1 MEVAVTNE
9 AGHVRKTSNR
19 IGRAFY
25 RASGCRLVFHGP
37 AGVDHLSVAPVC
49 PKTAQEGTM
58 AVTSSRRDMLHFGGG
73 AAAAIGVSA
82 VAGALDPVRAVA
94 QGASANNA
102 SAEDFYYR
110 DDWFGEPW
118 RKPETAVLIHGN
130 AESSIVWYAWMPR
143 VAQEFRVLRPDLPG
157 LGRSRIPA
165 GFEWSLPSLAAFVA
179 HVLDKAGADSAH
191 IIGAKAGGAIAMQ
204 FAADYPARTRTLSVV
219 HVPSAA
225 TSASGPASATSF
237 APQRARLGSAA
248 SKEMVDYWENMFAT
262 APAIPT
268 KGLLTA
274 VSKTDPERDGVL
286 QRIKAPTLLMTADR
300 GQLQSVEKAW
310 QYQTLIPNSR
320 LVVLRSDGY
329 HIAASNADE
338 CVTNVLAFIKEA
350 RKRA

>member
-1 MEVAVTNE
+1 
-9 AGHVRKTSNR
+9 
-19 IGRAFY
+19 
-25 RASGCRLVFHGP
+25 
-37 AGVDHLSVAPVC
+37 
-49 PKTAQEGTM
+49 M
-58 AVTSSRRDMLHFGGG
+58 AVTGSRRDVLHFGYGT
-73 AAAAIGVSA
+73 AAALGISA
-82 VAGALDPVRAVA
+82 LAPAGALGPVRAVA
-94 QGASANNA
+94 QEAPA
-102 SAEDFYYR
+102 DFFYR
-110 DDWFGEPW
+110 EDWFGEPW

-143 VAQEFRVLRPDLPG
+143 MAQEFRVLRPDLPG

-219 HVPSAA
+219 HVPSPTTNARG
-225 TSASGPASATSF
+225 SASGTSF
-237 APQRARLGSAA
+237 APQRERLGSAA
-248 SKEMVDYWENMFAT
+248 SKEMVDYWENMFKT
-262 APAIPT
+262 APEIPT
-268 KGLLTA
+268 KGLLAA
-274 VSKTDPERDGVL
+274 VARSDPAKDGIL

-300 GQLQSVEKAW
+300 GQLQSVEKARE
-310 QYQTLIPNSR
+310 YQTLIPNSR

-350 RKRA
+350 RHRA